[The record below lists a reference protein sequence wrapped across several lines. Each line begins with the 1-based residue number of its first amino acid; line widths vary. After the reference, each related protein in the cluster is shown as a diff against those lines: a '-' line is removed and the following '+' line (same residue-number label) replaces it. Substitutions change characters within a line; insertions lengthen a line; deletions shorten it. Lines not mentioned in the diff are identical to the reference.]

1 MSLRDDDLETDF
13 SERERAALGHTVSR
27 LGVERPVPGAAFRG
41 SLRRRL
47 VAGAQRAAPTLGPAK
62 TRWLAFGSLT
72 VGAALLAIAGVG
84 VADAGPLAP
93 ADVAKAVASVISATI
108 N

>member
-13 SERERAALGHTVSR
+13 PERERAALGRTVSR
-27 LGVERPVPGAAFRG
+27 LNVERPVPGAVFRG

-47 VAGAQRAAPTLGPAK
+47 IASSERAIPPLGLAR

-93 ADVAKAVASVISATI
+93 ADVAEAVTSVISATI